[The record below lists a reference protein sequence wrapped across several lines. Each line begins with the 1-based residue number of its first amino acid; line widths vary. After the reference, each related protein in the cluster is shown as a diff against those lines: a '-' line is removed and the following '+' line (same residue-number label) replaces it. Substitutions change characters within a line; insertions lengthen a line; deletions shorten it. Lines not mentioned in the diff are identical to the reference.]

1 MEEEDNV
8 VCNDCD
14 WVGDPSELVSE
25 TSHIDDPC
33 NKCPNCG
40 SDDIE
45 DFE

>member
-1 MEEEDNV
+1 MEDEI

-25 TSHIDDPC
+25 TMDLDDPC
-33 NKCPNCG
+33 NKCPQCG
-40 SDDIE
+40 STDIE